1 MQALPYDLVR
11 QFPPAPRGTR
21 YIYDDDQIL
30 LVNVNTRVVL
40 DFINI
45 SISQPAPPR
54 TVNRM
59 PSYEEQHPSD
69 THQPPSH
76 SRAYEVAQGKPFTDD
91 EHPSTHGQGHDG
103 NRGKP
108 DMDEDHPSSQ
118 AQDHRKNKGKPDM
131 RDDHPSQHAKN
142 DLEHGQQS
150 DQGKPLWEDK
160 SSSDHGKKTKKHQ
173 DGEPIHEVDLQPSKS
188 KGKHGEQKGGPPE
201 DKGRPSDHAK
211 VDKDY
216 QGGPKGGSQ
225 KNKDHPSKDKGKPSM
240 DRRMAEDSG
249 SHEMDSK
256 GKPKGKGNQRETF
269 ADSSEQK
276 DSSMQSSS
284 PRKGKGKPS
293 KQDRN
298 SSRGPSG
305 RENTE
310 QFQPNST
317 SEENIQVAKIEKD
330 RGKGSSKGPGRTQK
344 IKRGQREQQAEIK
357 AALTQQ
363 EPAPSMAPS
372 QPTTTASISPSVFD
386 NNQRSI
392 IQSYFQKSGSKKSG
406 KGRGKKSKRNK
417 TSFVAKNDIL
427 TQPTEPL
434 PQNLESQLP
443 PSPPNTHRAIYN
455 QQVVL
460 IEQGTNRVLDVINV
474 SN

>member
-1 MQALPYDLVR
+1 MQEVPYDLVR

-108 DMDEDHPSSQ
+108 VMDEDHPSSQ
-118 AQDHRKNKGKPDM
+118 AQDHRKNKGKPDI

-173 DGEPIHEVDLQPSKS
+173 DVEPIQEMDLQPSKS

-211 VDKDY
+211 VDKDH
-216 QGGPKGGSQ
+216 QDGAKGGSQ
-225 KNKDHPSKDKGKPSM
+225 KDKDHPSKD
-240 DRRMAEDSG
+240 
-249 SHEMDSK
+249 
-256 GKPKGKGNQRETF
+256 KGKGNQRETF
-269 ADSSEQK
+269 ADSSEQE

-310 QFQPNST
+310 QFQSNST

-344 IKRGQREQQAEIK
+344 MKRGQREQQAEIK

-406 KGRGKKSKRNK
+406 KDRVKKSKRNK